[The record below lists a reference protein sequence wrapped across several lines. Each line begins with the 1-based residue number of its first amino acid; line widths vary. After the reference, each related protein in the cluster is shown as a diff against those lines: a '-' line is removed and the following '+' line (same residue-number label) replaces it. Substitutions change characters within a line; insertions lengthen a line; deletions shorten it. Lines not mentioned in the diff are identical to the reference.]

1 MGPNHWIASN
11 GIGYSVALS
20 RREECRASG
29 IAALLCCFTIR
40 DCVLANWRR
49 YDSMISSLVNVPAI
63 SMCDEARETKL
74 GGFPSIQRP
83 AQPFEITCRVARQ
96 RRYNSYA
103 WGRAAERWQ
112 LIPFTV
118 LWSNM
123 SILHDSIT

>member
-11 GIGYSVALS
+11 GIGDSVALS

-74 GGFPSIQRP
+74 GGFPSIYRD
-83 AQPFEITCRVARQ
+83 AQPFDISLRFSPQV
-96 RRYNSYA
+96 RYNSYSWA
-103 WGRAAERWQ
+103 RAAKRRQ
-112 LIPFTV
+112 LLP
-118 LWSNM
+118 SNVFVRN
-123 SILHDSIT
+123 IAHLP

>member
-49 YDSMISSLVNVPAI
+49 YHSMISSLVNVPAI
-63 SMCDEARETKL
+63 SMCDGARETKL
-74 GGFPSIQRP
+74 RGVPAIQRP
-83 AQPFEITCRVARQ
+83 AQPLGVSFRVARERGDQ
-96 RRYNSYA
+96 RFAGAHPPNRLGHSA
-103 WGRAAERWQ
+103 SLMLGVKMPE
-112 LIPFTV
+112 LEG
-118 LWSNM
+118 
-123 SILHDSIT
+123 

>member
-74 GGFPSIQRP
+74 GGFPPIHRTPHPVANTFKFGPQSMFRNP
-83 AQPFEITCRVARQ
+83 ARGHAR
-96 RRYNSYA
+96 
-103 WGRAAERWQ
+103 
-112 LIPFTV
+112 
-118 LWSNM
+118 
-123 SILHDSIT
+123 